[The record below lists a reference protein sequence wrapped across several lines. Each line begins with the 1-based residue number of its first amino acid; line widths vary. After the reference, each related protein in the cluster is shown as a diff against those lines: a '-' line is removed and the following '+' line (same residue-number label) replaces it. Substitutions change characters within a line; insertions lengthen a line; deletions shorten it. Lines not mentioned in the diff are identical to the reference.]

1 VPIFFIDKSIVYPF
15 NVLLQILDKVIEINN
30 EVINRI
36 FLKFIRKKIYIIR
49 INKII
54 IFKNLTGSI

>member
-1 VPIFFIDKSIVYPF
+1 VPIFLIDKSIFYPF
-15 NVLLQILDKVIEINN
+15 NVLLQVLDKVIEIIN

-36 FLKFIRKKIYIIR
+36 FLKFIRKKIYIII
-49 INKII
+49 INKIV